1 MIFQRPLDNKIQVIS
16 VLCIIFLWT
25 FEWYHARGANGHIW
39 ALFWPRTFSC
49 LHQTLGSY
57 FLTRPNVENF
67 CDALCTATSLIDPAK
82 WIHIPIDGHNT
93 CWAVF
98 NVIHGEWERTNFL
111 ILLILEAVDCMHD
124 ALQDG
129 AKAPS
134 ICLLAKV
141 LSTMYKVLKHFP
153 VSVFDNISYYTSY
166 NIGQKMIEFH
176 VYRPNNNLLI

>member
-1 MIFQRPLDNKIQVIS
+1 M
-16 VLCIIFLWT
+16 
-25 FEWYHARGANGHIW
+25 
-39 ALFWPRTFSC
+39 
-49 LHQTLGSY
+49 HQTLGSY

-98 NVIHGEWERTNFL
+98 NVIHGEWERANFL

-134 ICLLAKV
+134 IWLLAKV

-166 NIGQKMIEFH
+166 KTEDWTETARQLWPDMVEYIKFVMTVTPMN
-176 VYRPNNNLLI
+176 RPKDDRVSRI